1 MVFDPANEPA
11 VEPVIDPLLEPV
23 PVLFTTAEPTSELE
37 PELPVLLTLSPS
49 DSVDPE
55 AVRLGRTTYE
65 DGTRYGVEGPLA
77 PLVQKGQEYL
87 DSVTGG
93 AGTTLTAVGMATDAR
108 LDRFILDSS
117 WRLVQQLPAPFP
129 GAPPLTVEG
138 DLKIRISALGKPQL
152 AKKGAAGVAKNYKKI
167 REYAIGL
174 SFDSTNDGFDS
185 DLIISYRNP
194 GKSSYQL
201 SRLSRQSIQD
211 LLNVSKVTAVAA
223 SGPLAPT
230 LAGAIDLQNTPLF
243 QADSSPFS
251 PELAPGW
258 PTNGWVAS

>member
-23 PVLFTTAEPTSELE
+23 PVLFTTAELE

-108 LDRFILDSS
+108 PDRFSS
-117 WRLVQQLPAPFP
+117 IPA
-129 GAPPLTVEG
+129 G
-138 DLKIRISALGKPQL
+138 DW
-152 AKKGAAGVAKNYKKI
+152 
-167 REYAIGL
+167 
-174 SFDSTNDGFDS
+174 
-185 DLIISYRNP
+185 
-194 GKSSYQL
+194 SS
-201 SRLSRQSIQD
+201 SCPRLSRA
-211 LLNVSKVTAVAA
+211 LLR
-223 SGPLAPT
+223 
-230 LAGAIDLQNTPLF
+230 
-243 QADSSPFS
+243 
-251 PELAPGW
+251 
-258 PTNGWVAS
+258 